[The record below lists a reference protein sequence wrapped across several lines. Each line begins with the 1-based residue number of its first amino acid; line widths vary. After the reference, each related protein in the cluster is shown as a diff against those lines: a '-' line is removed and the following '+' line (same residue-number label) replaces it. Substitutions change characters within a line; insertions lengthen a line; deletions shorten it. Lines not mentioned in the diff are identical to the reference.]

1 MAAFLLFSSLNHST
15 TPIQSHLSSS
25 AHLRAVSNTTPTAAP
40 TRNLRVVFAAGGTGG
55 HIYPAI
61 AIADQLKTL
70 NPNAQF
76 LFVGTPTGM
85 EAKAVPSAGFP
96 FTAAP
101 AAPLARPFIS
111 LHNLFVLPFTLTNS
125 VRKNLEIL
133 REFDPHIVVGTGG
146 FVSFPTCLAA
156 AIRGVKLLIQ
166 EQNSVPGIA
175 NLALSLFA
183 DKICVAFD
191 SSVERFWQREKCVV
205 CGNPVRSSLT
215 NNAASKAAARR
226 HFFPAAEVEKLKL
239 VVVLGGSL
247 GANAINIALYNAYW
261 QMLSE
266 DEELFII
273 WQTGTTAFGEMQS
286 LVRTHPRLLLSP

>member
-1 MAAFLLFSSLNHST
+1 MAALLSFSSLNQST
-15 TPIQSHLSSS
+15 APAQSHLSSS
-25 AHLRAVSNTTPTAAP
+25 AHLRPLSKTTAH
-40 TRNLRVVFAAGGTGG
+40 NLRVIFAGGGTGG

-61 AIADQLKTL
+61 AIAEQLKNL
-70 NPNAQF
+70 NPNAQV
-76 LFVGTPTGM
+76 LFVGTSTGM
-85 EAKAVPSAGFP
+85 EAKAVPSAGFA

-101 AAPLARPFIS
+101 AAPLARPFFS
-111 LHNLFVLPFTLTNS
+111 LHNLFVLPLFLAS
-125 VRKNLEIL
+125 SIRRNLEIL

-175 NLALSLFA
+175 NSALSLLA
-183 DKICVAFD
+183 DRVCVAFD
-191 SSVERFWQREKCVV
+191 SSVECFWQREKCVV

-215 NNAASKAAARR
+215 KNAASKAAARR
-226 HFFPAAEVEKLKL
+226 HFFPAAEAEKPVVL
-239 VVVLGGSL
+239 VVLGGSL
-247 GANAINIALYNAYW
+247 GAKAINTALSNAYR

-266 DEELFII
+266 NEHLFII
-273 WQTGTTAFGEMQS
+273 WQTGTTAFREIDG